1 VRGINRR
8 KIFFDD
14 PDRDD
19 FLDRLGSI
27 LSDSQTPCFAWAF
40 MTNHL
45 PMLLRTGA
53 VPIATVMRRLLTG
66 YAVNFNRRHRRYG
79 HLFQN
84 RYKSI
89 LCQEDVYLLE
99 LVRYI
104 HLNPLQAGIVEE
116 LKVLDSYP
124 YSGHSTL
131 MGKTEHDFQDVNY
144 ILNLFGGNIPE
155 ARRLYLEFVNTG
167 VAARR
172 RPELTGGGVVRSAGG
187 WSALSTMRKG
197 DSRMKGDERILGQ
210 GDFVETVLKAAQEK
224 LDQKSMIQS
233 LGYDFEWLVNRETGL
248 FGLTFKELLRG
259 GKQRRTVKARS
270 VLCYW
275 GTRELGMSAVGI
287 SKKLNIAPST
297 ASELVS
303 RGRQIVEDQGLK
315 LLEEDIG

>member
-1 VRGINRR
+1 
-8 KIFFDD
+8 
-14 PDRDD
+14 
-19 FLDRLGSI
+19 
-27 LSDSQTPCFAWAF
+27 
-40 MTNHL
+40 
-45 PMLLRTGA
+45 
-53 VPIATVMRRLLTG
+53 
-66 YAVNFNRRHRRYG
+66 
-79 HLFQN
+79 
-84 RYKSI
+84 
-89 LCQEDVYLLE
+89 
-99 LVRYI
+99 
-104 HLNPLQAGIVEE
+104 
-116 LKVLDSYP
+116 
-124 YSGHSTL
+124 
-131 MGKTEHDFQDVNY
+131 MGKTEHGFQDVNY

-167 VAARR
+167 VAAGR
-172 RPELTGGGVVRSAGG
+172 RPELTGGGVVRGAGG

-210 GDFVETVLKAAQEK
+210 GDFVEAVLKAAQEK